1 MNPASANRAWTIGL
15 SSSPGSDPE
24 ALPIHFHFLPMS
36 SKSEILRKIEDL
48 FYRKS
53 FSDLSMDEIA

>member
-1 MNPASANRAWTIGL
+1 
-15 SSSPGSDPE
+15 
-24 ALPIHFHFLPMS
+24 MS